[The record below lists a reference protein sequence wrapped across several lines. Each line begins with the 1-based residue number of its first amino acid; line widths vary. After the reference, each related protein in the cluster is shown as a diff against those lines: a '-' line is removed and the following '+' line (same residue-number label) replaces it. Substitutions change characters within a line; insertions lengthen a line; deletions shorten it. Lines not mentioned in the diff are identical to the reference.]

1 MRGRG
6 LLIAT
11 MAVAWLVV
19 GCSDTRLNDEVG
31 NEDVEGAEHE
41 VLDVVALVADVD
53 EVVEMLPGGFAE
65 PLSVWGPETRI
76 LQSRH
81 VLRAI
86 THEGPVDLF
95 DMVIIEDDGLS
106 GPQRCMALST
116 SDVLSVSCAPLQER
130 RRADDGQQPLLRGAT
145 GSDTMTIL
153 ELVGPEGTT
162 HFVVVVGQ
170 RRIGLIA
177 IEGRALLST
186 RAEFC
191 QAPPDRVEA
200 WDGNRLLRTEDNQD
214 LCR

>member
-11 MAVAWLVV
+11 MAMALLVV
-19 GCSDTRLNDEVG
+19 GCSDTRINEVG

-41 VLDVVALVADVD
+41 VLDVVALAADVD
-53 EVVEMLPGGFAE
+53 EVVEMLPGGFAK
-65 PLSVWGPETRI
+65 PGPFLGPETQI

-95 DMVIIEDDGLS
+95 DMVIIEDDGRN
-106 GPQRCMALST
+106 GPQGCMALST
-116 SDVLSVSCAPLQER
+116 SDVLSMSCGPLQER
-130 RRADDGQQPLLRGAT
+130 RRADDGQQPLLRGST
-145 GSDTMTIL
+145 GSDTMTIF
-153 ELVGPEGTT
+153 EFVGPEGTT

-170 RRIGLIA
+170 RRIGVIA

-191 QAPPDRVEA
+191 QAPPDLVEA
-200 WDGNRLLRTEDNQD
+200 WDGDRLLRAEDNQD